1 MTVLGGLQYIKHRIR
16 TMIQKRF
23 NTDDGIRRATILPNL
38 RYNSV
43 LFYVSIPMTVLGG
56 LQCYDL
62 DQEEKKQHG
71 FNTDDGIRRATIFF
85 ADEVDTMTEVS
96 IPMTVLGGLQCG
108 SKPT

>member
-1 MTVLGGLQYIKHRIR
+1 
-16 TMIQKRF
+16 
-23 NTDDGIRRATILPNL
+23 
-38 RYNSV
+38 
-43 LFYVSIPMTVLGG
+43 MTVLGG